1 MVILEVEHLSFAYRP
16 ERPLFYDV
24 SFAFEQGQVL
34 SILGANGAG
43 KSTLLNLLAGE
54 LAPDA
59 GAVETGETVRVGYFR
74 QEVPDMDGDTR
85 VIDYVKEI
93 GNRIETGEG
102 MLTASQLLEQFL
114 FPAEAQWS
122 PIRKLSGGEKRRL
135 FLLSVLAAAPNVLL
149 LDEPMNGLDP
159 EGVREM
165 RNLIIRLNE
174 QRGITVVVSSHVL
187 DQLGRIATR
196 YGVIDAGRMVC
207 EMTANEV
214 TQACGDYLV
223 VRTAEP
229 ERTLALLAEAYPGI
243 ACTVL
248 PDGTLRLRGVSEER
262 AALDATVFGTFLA
275 ANNIPVYELRVHER
289 DLEDYFLELMGG
301 DAAHV

>member
-1 MVILEVEHLSFAYRP
+1 MWGHGS
-16 ERPLFYDV
+16 
-24 SFAFEQGQVL
+24 
-34 SILGANGAG
+34 G

-59 GAVETGETVRVGYFR
+59 GAVETGETVRIGYFR

-149 LDEPMNGLDP
+149 LDEPTNESGHRHADGAGGLFGGLSRGGGG
-159 EGVREM
+159 GVPRP
-165 RNLIIRLNE
+165 
-174 QRGITVVVSSHVL
+174 VF
-187 DQLGRIATR
+187 
-196 YGVIDAGRMVC
+196 
-207 EMTANEV
+207 
-214 TQACGDYLV
+214 
-223 VRTAEP
+223 
-229 ERTLALLAEAYPGI
+229 PG
-243 ACTVL
+243 
-248 PDGTLRLRGVSEER
+248 
-262 AALDATVFGTFLA
+262 
-275 ANNIPVYELRVHER
+275 
-289 DLEDYFLELMGG
+289 
-301 DAAHV
+301 